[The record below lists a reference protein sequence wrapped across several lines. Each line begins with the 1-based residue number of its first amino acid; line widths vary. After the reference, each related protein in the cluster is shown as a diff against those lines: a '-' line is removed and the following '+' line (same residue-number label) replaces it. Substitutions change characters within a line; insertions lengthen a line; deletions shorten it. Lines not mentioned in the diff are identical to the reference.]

1 MYAQNVYRDDYQ
13 DLARAMLGVPGIIQQ
28 ARQGALYTGLDVVI
42 GTGYGVSTKAKS
54 LAAQGRNGVAG
65 NLFITDADLAAIDI
79 NSSGKYVVVHTESG
93 QNGGQA
99 LIAAAHNA
107 QQRSARLF
115 GFFGRNELDHLPFQ
129 TADGRFDPVPS
140 LDNDGNLRL
149 AEVYT
154 SADRVEQPT
163 LAQMTQAALAVLADP
178 PGRPFALF
186 IEAGDVDFALH
197 ANNLDNA
204 VGAVYSGEEAVRTV
218 IQWVESHSNWDD
230 TLLLVSSDHG
240 HYLVVDDPHAL
251 AAAR

>member
-28 ARQGALYTGLDVVI
+28 TRQGALYSGLDVVI
-42 GTGYGVSTKAKS
+42 GTGYGVTTNAKS

-65 NLFITDADLAAIDI
+65 NLFITDADLAAINI
-79 NSSGKYVVVHTESG
+79 NCGGKYVVVHTVSG

-107 QQRSARLF
+107 AQRSARLF

-129 TADGRFDPVPS
+129 TADGRYDPVPS
-140 LDNDGNLRL
+140 LDRDGQPQA
-149 AEVYT
+149 AESYSVGDLT
-154 SADRVEQPT
+154 EQPT
-163 LAQMTQAALAVLADP
+163 FAEMTQAALAVLADP

-204 VGAVYSGEEAVRTV
+204 VGAIYSGEEAVRTV
-218 IQWVESHSNWDD
+218 IRWVETHSNWNEA
-230 TLLLVSSDHG
+230 LLLVSSDHG
-240 HYLVVDDPHAL
+240 HYLVVDDPRAL